1 METIAEAT
9 APTTSVVKLVVCHGN
24 YRAEFYGNGADLLEA
39 AEAAA
44 VQSTYS
50 SGLFDRSSGLYEDR
64 ASYRAGLAQALQN
77 GETYRDFG
85 WCDFSRIA

>member
-1 METIAEAT
+1 MKTIAEAT
-9 APTTSVVKLVVCHGN
+9 APVTSVVKLVVCHGN
-24 YRAEFYGNGADLLEA
+24 YKAEFYGNGASVLEA

-44 VQSTYS
+44 IQSTYS

-64 ASYRAGLAQALQN
+64 ANYRAGLVQALKH